1 MTQNSVK
8 ELNSL
13 NQDLNNILESFTSH
27 KALAEELIAAFTS
40 TNERH
45 RTNTFTQTAQMA

>member
-1 MTQNSVK
+1 MTQTSVK

-13 NQDLNNILESFTSH
+13 NKNLNNIQESFASH

-40 TNERH
+40 TNERY
-45 RTNTFTQTAQMA
+45 RTNAFTQTAQVA